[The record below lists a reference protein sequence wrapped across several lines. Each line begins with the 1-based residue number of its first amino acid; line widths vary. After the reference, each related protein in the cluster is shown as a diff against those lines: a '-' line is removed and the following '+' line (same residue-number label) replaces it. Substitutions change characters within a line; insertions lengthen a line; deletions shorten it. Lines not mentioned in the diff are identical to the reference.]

1 MIESAKPP
9 PGPQGPPR
17 EEPIS
22 EPIPEEE
29 DDEEQTHKK
38 RLVGQMAGLNE
49 VRFGASTERPVLPK
63 VEHEVEEEGEE
74 ELEKDQPE
82 GVDGQTAR
90 QRVAAKLGSMN
101 RMQIG
106 MVSSAV
112 LSKPSA

>member
-9 PGPQGPPR
+9 PEFQGPPR

-38 RLVGQMAGLNE
+38 RLAGQMAGLNE

-63 VEHEVEEEGEE
+63 VEHEVEEE
-74 ELEKDQPE
+74 LEKDQPE

-90 QRVAAKLGSMN
+90 QRVAAKLGSME

-106 MVSSAV
+106 IVSSAV
-112 LSKPSA
+112 LSKPSN